1 MTPYSFRSWLTF
13 AEAADYLSSKTNYQH
28 TEQSIEDAVN
38 SETLRAFFYTPDE
51 IALYFDDRPSG
62 LPGSINLAE
71 CPHFLFDYES
81 SQAWRAH
88 IAENTPIPIVGYHE
102 FCKNI
107 ENRNKPNPCGITIYG
122 PDGAVLGGVYS
133 IGDNGQPCWITD
145 TAFQLFI
152 RKDELDE
159 LIKGGEARWRRHTSN
174 KLYMMLV
181 PLESFPAE
189 LGRALFLEN
198 PEGIPQMDEY
208 IIRMLA
214 GETSNKSE
222 PATND
227 TDTKGLPA
235 AQKAL
240 ALSARL
246 IAELGGLL
254 QEFAE
259 HSNNPEKLTELANA
273 ARKTYGIKY
282 GFGSRDKPAVE
293 GISRQLSSLAMELGH
308 KDGAGNPEHG
318 YGPSGFQKTI
328 KTALEAL

>member
-13 AEAADYLSSKTNYQH
+13 AEAADYLSSKTNYQY
-28 TEQSIEDAVN
+28 TVQSIEDAVN
-38 SETLRAFFYTPDE
+38 SKTLRAFFYTPDE
-51 IALYFDDRPSG
+51 IALYFDGRPSD
-62 LPGSINLAE
+62 LPVFITLAE
-71 CPHFLFDYES
+71 WPHFLFDYES

-88 IAENTPIPIVGYHE
+88 IAENTPIPIMEYHE
-102 FCKNI
+102 FCENI
-107 ENRNKPNPCGITIYG
+107 ENRNKTNPCGITIYG
-122 PDGAVLGGVYS
+122 PDGTVLGGAYS
-133 IGDNGQPCWITD
+133 IGDNGQPCCITD

-159 LIKGGEARWRRHTSN
+159 LIKGGEARWRRDASN
-174 KLYMMLV
+174 KQYMILGMLD
-181 PLESFPAE
+181 FPAE
-189 LGRALFLEN
+189 LGRASLLEN
-198 PEGIPQMDEY
+198 PAGIPQMDEY

-214 GETSNKSE
+214 SETSNKSE

-246 IAELGGLL
+246 IAELGSLL

-273 ARKTYGIKY
+273 ARKAYGTKY
-282 GFGSRDKPAVE
+282 GFGTKGKPRVD
-293 GISRQLSSLAMELGH
+293 GISKQLSALAMELGH

-328 KTALEAL
+328 KTALETF